1 MKNYIIIFFVAFCF
15 PAISCAQQYDFNKRC
30 IDAYTYIQEL
40 RFEKGRQLLELEK
53 KENPKNLI
61 PYYVENYIDFLT
73 TYINENEAEFDKLE
87 PNKPF
92 ASTNSNRRPTITLLF
107 ILSGRVVNPVVVFKT
122 QI

>member
-1 MKNYIIIFFVAFCF
+1 MAFCF
-15 PAISCAQQYDFNKRC
+15 PAISYAQQYDFNKRC

-73 TYINENEAEFDKLE
+73 TYINENEAESDKLQ
-87 PNKPF
+87 PNK
-92 ASTNSNRRPTITLLF
+92 TIRLDKL
-107 ILSGRVVNPVVVFKT
+107 KT
-122 QI
+122 GDQQSPYYL